1 MNEQFSILN
10 INSVGL
16 LLTSAGFN
24 GLLPGS
30 LSYQVVLVE
39 PGSIGGHVHRVGGV
53 CGPDVS
59 YLRLGV
65 GVYNHHNRRELNDS
79 EYGESLINQ
88 ML

>member
-1 MNEQFSILN
+1 MNEQFSTLN
-10 INSVGL
+10 INYVGL

-24 GLLPGS
+24 GLLPRS

-39 PGSIGGHVHRVGGV
+39 PGSIGSHVHGVGGV

-65 GVYNHHNRRELNDS
+65 GIYNHHNRQELNYS
-79 EYGESLINQ
+79 ERGESLIYQ